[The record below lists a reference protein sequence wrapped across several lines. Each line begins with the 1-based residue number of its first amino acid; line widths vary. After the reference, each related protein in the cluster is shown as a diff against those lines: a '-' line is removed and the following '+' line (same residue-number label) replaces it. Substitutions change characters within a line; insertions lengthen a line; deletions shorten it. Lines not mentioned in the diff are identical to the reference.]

1 MRYHNLT
8 KFSQKCNMTQ
18 QEIFLF
24 VINPIAGGNDKSDLT
39 AMVKAYAKDS
49 NVNLICYET
58 TGKNDEEAI
67 KKLVDEHSPKR
78 ILVAG
83 GDGTIK
89 MVAEATLNDD
99 VIIGILPAG
108 SANGLSVD
116 LDLPDTIEEN
126 LEIVFKG
133 TVEPVDMVT
142 INGKNSLHLSDIG
155 VNAELIRNYENG
167 SVRGK
172 LGYALQALNTLTHLD
187 EPFYATITAN
197 GKSVETEARMVVIAN
212 ANKYGTGVTINPVG
226 RINDGKFEIVVVK
239 NLDLAVIGKILSGNI
254 TVNENEDI
262 EIISADE
269 ALITTNVPVSFQID
283 GEFCGDVDKLEVK
296 ILHHQMKIA
305 VPR

>member
-1 MRYHNLT
+1 MA
-8 KFSQKCNMTQ
+8 Q

-58 TGKNDEEAI
+58 TGKDDEEAI
-67 KKLVDEHSPKR
+67 KKLFDEHNPQR

-89 MVAEATLNDD
+89 MVAEATLNQD
-99 VIIGILPAG
+99 VVIGILPAG

-116 LDLPDTIEEN
+116 LNLPNTIEAN
-126 LEIVFKG
+126 LEVAFKG
-133 TVEPVDMVT
+133 VVEPIDIVT

-155 VNAELIRNYENG
+155 VNAELIHNYENG
-167 SVRGK
+167 TIRGK
-172 LGYALQALNTLTHLD
+172 LGYALQALTTLTNLE
-187 EPFYATITAN
+187 EPFYTTIVVN
-197 GKSVETEARMVVIAN
+197 GKSIKTEARMVVIAN

-226 RINDGKFEIVVVK
+226 KINDGKFEIIIIK
-239 NLDLAVIGKILSGNI
+239 NLDISVVGKILSGNI
-254 TVNENEDI
+254 AVDENENV
-262 EIISADE
+262 EIISSDE
-269 ALITTNVPVSFQID
+269 ALITTNTPVSFQID
-283 GEFCGDVDKLEVK
+283 GEFCGKVKELDVK
-296 ILHHQMKIA
+296 ILHHKMKVA

>member
-1 MRYHNLT
+1 MA
-8 KFSQKCNMTQ
+8 Q

-24 VINPIAGGNDKSDLT
+24 IINPIAGGNDKSDLT

-58 TGKNDEEAI
+58 TGKNDEQAI
-67 KKLVDEHSPKR
+67 KKLVDEHNPKR

-116 LDLPDTIEEN
+116 LNLPDTIEEN
-126 LEIVFKG
+126 LEIVFNG
-133 TVEPVDMVT
+133 ADEPVDMVT

-167 SVRGK
+167 TIRGK
-172 LGYALQALNTLTHLD
+172 LGYALQALNTLTSLE
-187 EPFYATITAN
+187 EPFYATINAN
-197 GKSVETEARMVVIAN
+197 GNSIETEARMVVIAN

-226 RINDGKFEIVVVK
+226 RINDGKFEIVVIK
-239 NLDLAVIGKILSGNI
+239 NLDLSVIGKILSGNI
-254 TVNENEDI
+254 AVDENENI
-262 EIISADE
+262 AIISTDK

-283 GEFCGDVDKLEVK
+283 GEFCGEVRELDVK
-296 ILHHQMKIA
+296 IMHHQMKVA
-305 VPR
+305 VPQ